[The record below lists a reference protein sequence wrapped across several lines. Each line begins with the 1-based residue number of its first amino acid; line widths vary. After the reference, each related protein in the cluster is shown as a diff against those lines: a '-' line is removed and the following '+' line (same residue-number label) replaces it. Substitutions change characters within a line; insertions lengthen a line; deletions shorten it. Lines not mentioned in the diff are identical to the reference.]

1 MAEILAKELVKQYCL
16 VKDEIRAALD
26 RTLSIGEYASGPA
39 VAAFER
45 EYATYCG
52 AKHCVGVANGTEAV
66 HLAVAACGVGPGDEV
81 ITTAHT
87 YVGTAFAV
95 SYTGAMPV
103 FVDLDPVS
111 YNMDV
116 SKVEE
121 VITPRTRAIIPVH
134 MHGRPVDMD
143 PLVEIA
149 RRHSLWVIED
159 ASQSHGATY
168 KGRKVGSLGDIAAFD
183 CHPHKNLGAYG
194 DAACITMDD
203 DGLHDKV
210 KTLHNMGVSSEGTHE
225 TIGFHQRLDAI
236 QAVILSVKLRH
247 LDGWNRKRQRRAAL
261 YDELWADVPVITP
274 GVSDFGTHVYY
285 NYTIRTSRRDDL
297 RRLLAAHSIDS
308 EISYSVPVPLEA
320 AYGALGYKESGIPV
334 AARYA
339 EEYLCL
345 PMFPELTEDE
355 TRRVASAIRG
365 FFGM

>member
-1 MAEILAKELVKQYCL
+1 VAEIPEKDLDRQYCL

-26 RTLSIGEYASGPA
+26 RALSIGEYAPGPA

-45 EYATYCG
+45 EYSMYCG

-95 SYTGAMPV
+95 SYTGAIPV
-103 FVDLDPVS
+103 FVDIDPVS

-116 SKVEE
+116 SKVEK
-121 VITPRTRAIIPVH
+121 VITPYTRAIIPVH
-134 MHGRPVDMD
+134 MHGQPVDMD
-143 PLVEIA
+143 PLLEIA

-194 DAACITMDD
+194 DAACIMVND

-236 QAVILSVKLRH
+236 QAAILSVKLRH
-247 LDGWNRKRQRRAAL
+247 LDEGNRKRQRCAAF
-261 YDELWADVPVITP
+261 YDELLANVPVITP
-274 GVSDFGTHVYY
+274 SVSDFATHVYY
-285 NYTIRTSRRDDL
+285 NYTIRTPRRDDL
-297 RRLLAAHSIDS
+297 RRHLAAHSIGS
-308 EISYSVPVPLEA
+308 EISYRVPVPLEP
-320 AYGALGYKESGIPV
+320 AYGALGCRESDIPV

-355 TRRVASAIRG
+355 VQRVAAAIRD
-365 FFGM
+365 FFDG